1 MMEYLF
7 SFLGDLHL
15 LQFDLERFPMIN
27 NMSWYVSYYPEL
39 THWPLADQVGI
50 ADT

>member
-1 MMEYLF
+1 MIEYLF
-7 SFLGDLHL
+7 SLLGVQHF
-15 LQFDLERFPMIN
+15 LQFDLERFPMIV
-27 NMSWYVSYYPEL
+27 SDDISYYREL